1 MEQKDLLIKSFL
13 CYSTIS
19 IEKEPLS
26 GHRVKCMASERD
38 RLEERARELRRIIE
52 YHNYRYYVLDSPEI
66 SDGQYDELMRE
77 LLEIEERYPDLVT
90 EDSPTRRVGA
100 GPLKEF
106 PPMEHR
112 IPLLSMDNVMNSQE
126 LEAFHERVTRA
137 LGTANVT
144 YCCEAKFDGLAVE
157 LVYESGSLVRAGTR
171 GDGWVGEDVTANIR
185 TIRSVP
191 LRLRTDEPPGLLE
204 VRGEVV
210 MYKKDFQELNS
221 RRMESGEDP
230 FANPRNAA
238 AGSLRQL
245 DPAVTASRPLVF
257 YAYGVAEGGQLGVDS
272 QYEAL
277 DRIKSLGFRVNPD
290 ATLCK
295 SLDEVVQFASCM
307 EVRREKIPYEIDGVV
322 VKVDSLHQQGLLGV
336 RARSPRWAVAFK
348 FPPTQVN
355 TRLVKIALQVGRTG
369 VVTPVAE
376 LDPVRIGG
384 VTVSRA
390 TLHNED
396 EIRRKDIR
404 EGDTVIVQRAGDVIP
419 EVVAP
424 VLSLR
429 PRDSVSFVMPHHCP
443 VCGSSLVKDGA
454 VHRCTNMSCPAV
466 VKGRIHHFA
475 SKEAMDIEG
484 LGRRIVQQ
492 LVDKGLVRD
501 VSDLY
506 RLTKDDLMTLEGFAE
521 QSSSNLY
528 AAIDVSRVRPL
539 DRFIFA
545 LGIPH
550 VGSVAARDLAAGFS
564 SLDEFMSASRERLT
578 SVQGIGDETAD
589 AILSFFDTPQNVEV
603 IRRLQERGVRP
614 GAVIP
619 SAAPESPLKGKTICF
634 TGTLSSMTRSQ
645 AQARARN
652 LGARVVEGVSRNLD
666 YLVVG
671 RDPGSKADRAASLG
685 VTVLGEDEFLA
696 MTREA

>member
-77 LLEIEERYPDLVT
+77 LLDIEERYPDLVT

>member
-1 MEQKDLLIKSFL
+1 
-13 CYSTIS
+13 
-19 IEKEPLS
+19 
-26 GHRVKCMASERD
+26 MASERD

-77 LLEIEERYPDLVT
+77 LLDIEERYPDLVT

>member
-1 MEQKDLLIKSFL
+1 
-13 CYSTIS
+13 
-19 IEKEPLS
+19 
-26 GHRVKCMASERD
+26 
-38 RLEERARELRRIIE
+38 
-52 YHNYRYYVLDSPEI
+52 
-66 SDGQYDELMRE
+66 
-77 LLEIEERYPDLVT
+77 
-90 EDSPTRRVGA
+90 
-100 GPLKEF
+100 
-106 PPMEHR
+106 MEHR